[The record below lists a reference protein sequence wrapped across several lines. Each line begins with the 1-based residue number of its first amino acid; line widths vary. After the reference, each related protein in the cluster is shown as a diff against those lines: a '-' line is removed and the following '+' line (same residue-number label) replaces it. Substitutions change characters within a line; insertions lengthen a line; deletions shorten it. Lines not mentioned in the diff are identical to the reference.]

1 MFAVGYYVEMPKIEC
16 KGNTFCY
23 KNQTFP
29 NFLHIK
35 NEIKEQR
42 VKFSPFFGGKLLTRC
57 N

>member
-23 KNQTFP
+23 KNQTFL

-35 NEIKEQR
+35 NEIKEQC
-42 VKFSPFFGGKLLTRC
+42 VKFSPFLVANC
-57 N
+57 